1 MIGTSLYLY
10 LLVLMLCGSQKILG
24 ESNNEEEE
32 QGKLTHISIYIYM
45 YMYTYK
51 QNVKTRS
58 YTLIIFYM

>member
-1 MIGTSLYLY
+1 MTGTSLYLY
-10 LLVLMLCGSQKILG
+10 LLVLMLCGSQQILG
-24 ESNNEEEE
+24 ESYNEEEE